1 MIICIIDQTSFLLYK
16 YKFEG
21 VIFTW
26 IYFPDAMSV
35 YTAQCQCRSTS
46 IMSVYTAQCQCR
58 STGTMSVYIHKAYTN
73 SWSGVME
80 WSGAV
85 EWSGI
90 FGAGFLESMQVI

>member
-1 MIICIIDQTSFLLYK
+1 MFLY
-16 YKFEG
+16 YINWKFQASYRLLRLHSPMCAGNPEDR
-21 VIFTW
+21 F
-26 IYFPDAMSV
+26 YRD
-35 YTAQCQCRSTS
+35 TAHISLVSKLVLGR
-46 IMSVYTAQCQCR
+46 
-58 STGTMSVYIHKAYTN
+58 AYTN

>member
-1 MIICIIDQTSFLLYK
+1 MRCMLLCLSLAFTIYMLPA
-16 YKFEG
+16 EG
-21 VIFTW
+21 VSFVSYKGAVRRICDE
-26 IYFPDAMSV
+26 IANLK
-35 YTAQCQCRSTS
+35 R
-46 IMSVYTAQCQCR
+46 
-58 STGTMSVYIHKAYTN
+58 GKAYTN

>member
-1 MIICIIDQTSFLLYK
+1 MTWTIYIKFRSPFPVRLHIIFGFDWPSGFR
-16 YKFEG
+16 G
-21 VIFTW
+21 
-26 IYFPDAMSV
+26 
-35 YTAQCQCRSTS
+35 
-46 IMSVYTAQCQCR
+46 
-58 STGTMSVYIHKAYTN
+58 AYTN

>member
-1 MIICIIDQTSFLLYK
+1 MT
-16 YKFEG
+16 
-21 VIFTW
+21 
-26 IYFPDAMSV
+26 
-35 YTAQCQCRSTS
+35 
-46 IMSVYTAQCQCR
+46 
-58 STGTMSVYIHKAYTN
+58 YTN